1 MKKRITIYA
10 AMVIAF
16 FGLMGAAFFLARSVQ
31 SKSNAPQA
39 ATQTAGAQQTAAT
52 ELRVYVLARGGK
64 FVGDDVG
71 GALVTIRDARTKEFL
86 ASGLTKGGS
95 GVDDLM
101 TIERAR
107 TNPLTIE
114 SAAFFSTTLDL
125 SEPRWLEFEAI
136 GPPAAQGSENS
147 VTTTEWVV
155 PQSTTANDSYVIL
168 ELPGLNVD
176 ILEPPT
182 HFLPQH
188 KPPLSLKF
196 RANVTMMCGC
206 PIAPTT
212 AWKPQ
217 DFQVRMLVKRPDG
230 KTDVVDF
237 KFDDNAP
244 YNAPSQFVA
253 EYAAN
258 MSGIYEAIVMA
269 HQARFGNAGSDRV
282 TFILP

>member
-1 MKKRITIYA
+1 MNKRIALYVAVVSALFGMMGVAMFFARA
-10 AMVIAF
+10 A
-16 FGLMGAAFFLARSVQ
+16 Q
-31 SKSNAPQA
+31 SQA
-39 ATQTAGAQQTAAT
+39 TLQPSSAQTTRAQSIPST

-86 ASGLTKGGS
+86 ASGLSKGGS
-95 GVDDLM
+95 GVEDLM

-114 SAAFFSTTLDL
+114 SAAYFSTTLDL

-136 GPPAAQGSENS
+136 GPPAAQGSENR
-147 VTTTEWVV
+147 VTTTEWVI
-155 PQSTTANDSYVIL
+155 PQAGTANGNYVIL
-168 ELPGLNVD
+168 ELAGLNVD

-188 KPPLSLKF
+188 KPPLPMTL

-212 AWKPQ
+212 AWKP
-217 DFQVRMLVKRPDG
+217 DEIKVTMLVKRPDG
-230 KTDVVDF
+230 KTDTVAF
-237 KFDDNAP
+237 KFDENAP

-253 EYAAN
+253 EYTATA
-258 MSGIYEAIVMA
+258 SGIYEAIVMA
-269 HQARFGNAGSDRV
+269 HQQKFGNAGSDRI